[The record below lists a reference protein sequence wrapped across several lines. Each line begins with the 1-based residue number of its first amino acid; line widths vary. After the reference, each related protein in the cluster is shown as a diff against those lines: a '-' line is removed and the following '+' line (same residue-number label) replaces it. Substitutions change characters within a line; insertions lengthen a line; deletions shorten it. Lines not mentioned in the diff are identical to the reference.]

1 MNFLGRGKDM
11 SSNFDMFPN
20 NYRIFETLGKS
31 AEENIYI
38 DPDISIFKMRQFSE
52 KMIDVIYSLEGMVPE
67 ERANQIDKLNHLRDH
82 YVLDDEIVDI
92 FHTIRKTG
100 NRAVHEGNVSREVA
114 MNLLKLSHYLS
125 SWFMEVYV
133 DYQYVSKNFKIP
145 NDITNVQ
152 EQRIAELEAQLKDQE
167 KEFNHLLKMN
177 QKDASIHSQ
186 KVREDR
192 RSRSKRFTDR
202 RPPNESET
210 RALIDEQ
217 LRTAGWEAN
226 TVELNYKSNRTM
238 PDKKRAMAI
247 AEWPCGNGYCDYALF
262 DGLELVGIIEAK
274 AYGKDIAGDLQQSK
288 RYARDV
294 ESMEGVKLLNQVR
307 EYRVPF
313 VYSTNGRPYLSQL
326 KEKSG
331 IWFWDTR
338 QEFVPPYA
346 LENWH
351 SPQDLRKKLEVNLEE
366 ANQNLQEDNEY
377 PEFAGRYYQIEG
389 IKAVEQALANNQHRM
404 LIAMAT
410 GTGKTRLAL
419 GVMYRLIK
427 AKRVRRILFL
437 VDRKSLGEQTA
448 DSLKDTKIDNLSLSD
463 IYDVKEVTDQ
473 FPEDTTKIQI
483 STVQGMIKRLFNQED
498 PSKIP
503 SVGTYDFIIVDEAHR
518 GYNEDKELSEDQLEY
533 HDEKDYISKYRR
545 VIDYFDADVLALTAT
560 PALHTTNIFGMPI
573 YIYSYTDAVVDGFL
587 VDHNPPYKFV
597 TELNEAGISIHK
609 DEQITLWDPEKSVM
623 NKARL
628 EDDLHFDVAQFNR
641 RVLNESFN
649 QVICEALTDY
659 IDPTERGKTLIFAAT
674 EYHANMLV
682 RLLKAAY
689 SDKGYKVSEDMIM
702 KITGAND
709 NPSQD
714 IRRFKNEVYPNIV
727 VTVDLLTTG
736 IDVPEIVN
744 LVFVRKVRSRI
755 LYEQM
760 LGRATR
766 LCPKID
772 KDSFNIFD
780 AVQLYDTLYQVTDMK
795 PVATKLNYSIQ
806 DTLEQAIVAETLEE
820 YEFHRAELL
829 AKLQRK
835 KQGLDEKAID
845 EIREINNTYS
855 IDKWLQSLK
864 EMEQEDLVNE
874 KDHIET
880 FAVYRSTS
888 REVVVSDEEDHLL
901 SIERGFGEGNTKP
914 EDYLASFEKFIKENI
929 NKIPALT
936 IAANR
941 PTDLTREDL
950 REVELILKKHQ
961 FDERGLQAA
970 WRKEKN
976 ETMIANIISFIRQA
990 ALGSPLV
997 DNQTRIS
1004 EAMVSIYNLHDWT
1017 PIQLK
1022 WLERI
1027 EKQLIQSPVLGP
1039 NAKEAFD
1046 DHGVF
1051 ADQGGYQRIKQI
1063 FGNQTDTI
1071 VDMINEKLY
1080 G

>member
-1 MNFLGRGKDM
+1 MP
-11 SSNFDMFPN
+11 SNFDMFPS

-31 AEENIYI
+31 AEENIYK

-52 KMIDVIYSLEGMVPE
+52 KMIDVIYSLEGMIPG
-67 ERANQIDKLNHLRDH
+67 ERASQVDKLNDLRDK

-100 NRAVHEGNVSREVA
+100 NRAVHEGNVSRKVA

-133 DYQYVSKNFKIP
+133 DYQFVSKDFQTPDNKT
-145 NDITNVQ
+145 DAQ
-152 EQRIAELEAQLKDQE
+152 EQRILELEAQLIDQE
-167 KEFNHLLKMN
+167 KEFKRQLELN
-177 QKDASIHSQ
+177 QEEASIHSQ
-186 KVREDR
+186 AVRENR
-192 RSRSKRFTDR
+192 RRRSKRFTDR
-202 RPPNESET
+202 RPPNEAET

-217 LRTAGWEAN
+217 LRTAGWEVN
-226 TVELNYKSNRTM
+226 TIELNYKSNRTM
-238 PDKKRAMAI
+238 PSKKRSMAI

-274 AYGKDIAGDLQQSK
+274 AYGKDIAGDLHQSK

-294 ESMEGVKLLNQVR
+294 EIMEGIKILDSFG
-307 EYRVPF
+307 EYCVPF

-338 QEFVPPYA
+338 QESIPSYA

-351 SPQDLRKKLEVNLEE
+351 SPQDLRKKLEVNLEK
-366 ANQNLQEDNEY
+366 ANKKLQEDNDY
-377 PEFAGRYYQIEG
+377 PEFAGRYYQIEA
-389 IKAVEQALANNQHRM
+389 IKAVEDALADNQRRM

-419 GVMYRLIK
+419 GIMYRLIK
-427 AKRVRRILFL
+427 SKRVRRVLFL
-437 VDRKSLGEQTA
+437 VDRKALGEQTA

-483 STVQGMIKRLFNQED
+483 STVQGMVQRLFNQED
-498 PSKIP
+498 PGKIP

-533 HDEKDYISKYRR
+533 HDEQDYISKYRR

-560 PALHTTNIFGMPI
+560 PALHTTNIFGKPI
-573 YIYSYTDAVVDGFL
+573 YTYSYTDAVVDGYL
-587 VDHNPPYKFV
+587 VDHDPPYKFL
-597 TELNEAGISIHK
+597 TELSEAGISLHK
-609 DEQITLWDPEKSVM
+609 DEEVLSWDPDKSVID
-623 NKARL
+623 KALL

-649 QVICEALTDY
+649 QVICEALADH
-659 IDPTERGKTLIFAAT
+659 IDPTERGKTLVFAAT
-674 EYHANMLV
+674 EYHANLLV
-682 RLLKAAY
+682 RLLKTAY
-689 SDKGYKVSEDMIM
+689 SDKGYEVSEDMIM
-702 KITGAND
+702 KITGSND

-766 LCPKID
+766 LCPEID

-780 AVQLYDTLYQVTDMK
+780 AVQLYDTLYQITDMK
-795 PVATKLNYSIQ
+795 PVTTKPNYSIQ
-806 DTLEQAIVAETLEE
+806 DTFEQAMIAETSTE
-820 YEFHRAELL
+820 YEFHRTDLL

-835 KQGLDEKAID
+835 KQRLDDQAID
-845 EIREINNTYS
+845 EIRELNNTYS
-855 IDKWLQSLK
+855 LDKWLQSLK
-864 EMEQEDLVNE
+864 EMKQEDLVNE
-874 KDHIET
+874 KDNIET
-880 FAVYRSTS
+880 LAVYRPSS
-888 REVVVSDEEDHLL
+888 KGVIISDEEDRIL

-914 EDYLASFEKFIKENI
+914 EDYLASFEHFIKENI

-936 IAANR
+936 IAVNR
-941 PTDLTREDL
+941 PTDLTREEL
-950 REVELILKKHQ
+950 REIELILKKHQ

-970 WRKEKN
+970 WKKEKN

-997 DNQTRIS
+997 DNQTRIR
-1004 EAMVSIYNLHDWT
+1004 EAMLSIYDLYDWT
-1017 PIQLK
+1017 PIQRK

-1027 EKQLIQSPVLGP
+1027 EKQLIQSPILGP

-1046 DHGVF
+1046 DQGVF
-1051 ADQGGYQRIKQI
+1051 ANQGGYKRIKQI
-1063 FGNQTDTI
+1063 FGDQTDTI
-1071 VDMINEKLY
+1071 VDKINEKLY